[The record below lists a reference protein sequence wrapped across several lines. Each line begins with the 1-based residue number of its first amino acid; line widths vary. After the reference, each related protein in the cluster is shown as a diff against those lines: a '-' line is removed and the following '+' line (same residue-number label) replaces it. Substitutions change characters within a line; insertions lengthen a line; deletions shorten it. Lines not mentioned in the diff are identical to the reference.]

1 MINKTE
7 LMVAQKIFMI
17 IDDDADDRMFFKEA
31 LKEMLPSSACLE
43 ANGGI
48 EALQQLRNT
57 EQLPDFIFL
66 DINMPRMD
74 GRECLKELKRDAELK
89 NIIVIMYSTSFTVES
104 IDEFYKLGASSYLN
118 KPTDMNKLP
127 EQILE
132 AIRRPLKLS

>member
-1 MINKTE
+1 MMNE
-7 LMVAQKIFMI
+7 KIFMI

-31 LKEMLPSSACLE
+31 LKEMLPSSVCLE

-48 EALQQLRNT
+48 AALEVLHNA

-66 DINMPRMD
+66 DINMPRMG
-74 GRECLKELKRDAELK
+74 GRECLKELKKNAKLK
-89 NIIVIMYSTSFTVES
+89 SIPVIMYSTSFTEES
-104 IDEFYKLGASSYLN
+104 INEFYKLGASSYLN